1 MSTFGKAILSALM
14 FSLSICF
21 LTAQDTSFIF
31 KPTFEVG
38 GRIQYDFEAL
48 TLGEET
54 VWKNGFRRVHFD
66 MSGAV
71 GTKLRYRM
79 EVDFSRAR
87 LGFRHLFIQYKTAKI
102 GDFTVG
108 SMPEPTSLNMLTS
121 SNYTTFFERAMLTN
135 LQNFRWGAGFHY
147 QNFQLFNNR
156 AGIQLAYTFNGINTE
171 GFYDD
176 NLNRGGNIITR
187 ISGKIFE
194 KKETFTL
201 IHLGVNYAK
210 RINEEAW
217 DYQLKSRP
225 ENFTGEKVIAR
236 FDEGGM
242 VSSRSSLGMEAAA
255 VFGPLSIQGE
265 YKMSHIFTDEMTFDV
280 SAYYAFVSYFIT
292 GEHRTYKKGKF
303 SKVVPRHSIDKGGIG
318 AFELAV
324 RYSVMNTSGAPT
336 TFMDMETSGLTKD
349 LSFGFNWYLNSYA
362 RIVYN
367 FVYTD
372 FGFSQPN
379 PNHKEKAHLLRFQ
392 VRF

>member
-1 MSTFGKAILSALM
+1 MFTFGKTILSVLM
-14 FSLSICF
+14 FFLSVCF
-21 LTAQDTSFIF
+21 LTAQDTTFIF

-38 GRIQYDFEAL
+38 GRVQYDFEAL
-48 TLGEET
+48 TLGGET
-54 VWKNGFRRVHFD
+54 SWKNGFRRVHFD

-87 LGFRHLFIQYKTAKI
+87 LGFRHLYIQYQTDKI
-102 GDFTVG
+102 GKFTVG

-147 QNFQLFNNR
+147 QNFQLFNQR
-156 AGIQLAYTFNGINTE
+156 AGVQLAYTFNGINTE
-171 GFYDD
+171 GFFDD
-176 NLNRGGNIITR
+176 NLNNGGNIISR
-187 ISGKIFE
+187 VSAKIFE
-194 KKETFTL
+194 RKKEFTL

-225 ENFTGEKVIAR
+225 ENFTGEKVIAS
-236 FDEGGM
+236 FDDGGM
-242 VSSRSSLGMEAAA
+242 VSSRSSFGLEAAGI
-255 VFGPLSIQGE
+255 FGPLSVQGE
-265 YKMSHIFTDEMTFDV
+265 YKKSLILTDEMTFDIA
-280 SAYYAFVSYFIT
+280 AYYAFVSFFIT
-292 GEHRTYKKGKF
+292 GEHRTYKQGKF
-303 SKVVPRHSIDKGGIG
+303 SNVVPRRSIDRGGPG
-318 AFELAV
+318 AFEIGV
-324 RYSVMNTSGAPT
+324 RYSVMDTSDAPT
-336 TFMDMETSGLTKD
+336 TFMNMETSGLTKD

-379 PNHKEKAHLLRFQ
+379 PDHKEKAHLLRFQ